1 MVAAEVFMLVSAVAV
16 SIHAFSAWK
25 TVQATRATA
34 AGVLAAHVSLERTL
48 ENVAQFDAAPDLVA
62 DLSGQL
68 GEIIE
73 DTLGQMHVPTAA
85 DHLTGGVMQMAA
97 AWFQSKMMKDM
108 DPAQLAGVLGAV
120 PGEQM
125 PTESS

>member
-1 MVAAEVFMLVSAVAV
+1 MLASAIAV

-25 TVQATRATA
+25 TVQATRSTA
-34 AGVLAAHVSLERTL
+34 AHVLAASVELERTI
-48 ENVAQFDAAPDLVA
+48 ENQAQMDVMPELVA

-73 DTLGQMHVPTAA
+73 DTLGSMHVPTAA

-97 AWFQSKMMKDM
+97 AWFQNKMMKDM
-108 DPAQLAGVLGAV
+108 DPGQLAGVLGAV
-120 PGEQM
+120 SGEQM
-125 PTESS
+125 PPESS

>member
-1 MVAAEVFMLVSAVAV
+1 MLVSALAV
-16 SIHAFSAWK
+16 FIHAFSAWK
-25 TVQATRATA
+25 TVQATRSTA
-34 AGVLAAHVSLERTL
+34 AHVLAASVSLERTL
-48 ENVAQFDAAPDLVA
+48 ETQGQMDVMPELVA

-120 PGEQM
+120 PGEEH
-125 PTESS
+125 PPEP